1 MVYRKPKPK
10 PKLKPNIIMLHRTV
24 WVYECVGA
32 CVWVCVG
39 VEYAATAIRHAS
51 ARGKFVDLVCGI
63 WGIWFGLKSQVS
75 SAESRVP
82 SPESLLSQARTQRK
96 TKQWAAAAAA
106 VAVTWYGA
114 AIRATRRVI
123 YRFIRAHTHTH
134 RRRALPHME
143 SYEKSSVKSLWG
155 SK

>member
-63 WGIWFGLKSQVS
+63 WGIWFGLKSQVPS
-75 SAESRVP
+75 LKCRVP
-82 SPESLLSQARTQRK
+82 SPCSARREHKERPSSEQQQQWLWHGMERQYVRPGELFIDLYAHTQ
-96 TKQWAAAAAA
+96 
-106 VAVTWYGA
+106 
-114 AIRATRRVI
+114 
-123 YRFIRAHTHTH
+123 THTH

>member
-1 MVYRKPKPK
+1 M
-10 PKLKPNIIMLHRTV
+10 
-24 WVYECVGA
+24 YE
-32 CVWVCVG
+32 CVG

-82 SPESLLSQARTQRK
+82 AQPGAN
-96 TKQWAAAAAA
+96 TKKDQAAAS

-123 YRFIRAHTHTH
+123 YRFIRAHTHTQ
-134 RRRALPHME
+134 AQSTPTYGVL
-143 SYEKSSVKSLWG
+143 
-155 SK
+155 